1 MPRRARLTDAA
12 VARLRP
18 AAAAEYTV
26 RDTRTAGLG
35 VRVRPA
41 GGKSYVFH
49 GRAGG
54 EPAARKHTLGP
65 VAAWSVA
72 DARRACADLRAGTRP
87 AASGRTRNEPAGMRF
102 RDFVETEWKP
112 VFRDR
117 YKPSTRKG
125 VDAGLRRCL
134 LPAFGSC
141 PLERITP
148 AAVHAWFD
156 RYSATAPGGANH
168 VLRMLKT
175 ILRYAV
181 ARGLLQQ
188 DPTRGVRPNPRPER
202 TRFLSKD
209 ELHRLHRGLDAC
221 VRERRS
227 RLPQADIIRLLLLT
241 GCRLGEIL
249 HLRRDEVDGDTL
261 RLRDSK
267 TGPKAVYLS
276 EAAQR
281 ILTRQPRTASPYVF
295 PSPLDDGRPRS
306 GHMTLWKLA
315 RRRAGLDDVRLHDC
329 RHTFASQAVLQ
340 GVPVPVVARL
350 LGHRKVS
357 MTLRYAHVRDPE
369 VEAAAER
376 IGTTIKEYLDAGCR
390 SMGPPDNQ
398 QAE

>member
-1 MPRRARLTDAA
+1 MPRRVRLTDAA
-12 VARLRP
+12 VSRLRP
-18 AAAAEYTV
+18 ETAEYTV

-49 GRAGG
+49 GRAGQDST
-54 EPAARKHTLGP
+54 ARKHTLGP
-65 VAAWSVA
+65 VSVLSLA
-72 DARRACADLRAGTRP
+72 DARRACTNLQAGTRS
-87 AASGRTRNEPAGMRF
+87 AAPRRARNDRSRLRF
-102 RDFVETEWKP
+102 RDFVETVWKP

-125 VDAGLRRCL
+125 IDADLHQRL
-134 LPAFGSC
+134 LPAFGSS
-141 PLERITP
+141 PLELITSK
-148 AAVHAWFD
+148 AVHAWFD

-168 VLRMLKT
+168 TLRTLKT

-181 ARGLLQQ
+181 ARGLLQH
-188 DPTRGVRPNPRPER
+188 DPTCGVRPNPRARR
-202 TRFLSKD
+202 TRFLSKE
-209 ELHRLHRGLDAC
+209 ELHRLHQVLNAC

-227 RLPQADIIRLLLLT
+227 RLPQADMIRLLLLT

-249 HLRRDEVDGDTL
+249 NLRWDEVDGDTL

-267 TGPKAVYLS
+267 TGPKAVYIS
-276 EAAQR
+276 ADAQR
-281 ILTRQPRTASPYVF
+281 ILARQPRAASPYVF
-295 PSPLDDGRPRS
+295 PSPLDDARPRS
-306 GHMTLWKLA
+306 GHMTLWRLA

-340 GVPVPVVARL
+340 GIPIPVVARL

-357 MTLRYAHVRDPE
+357 MTFRYAHVQDPE

-376 IGTTIKEYLDAGCR
+376 IGTAIKGHLDAGCQYI
-390 SMGPPDNQ
+390 GPANR
-398 QAE
+398 

>member
-1 MPRRARLTDAA
+1 MPRRVRLTDAA

-18 AAAAEYTV
+18 AAAEYTV

-35 VRVRPA
+35 VRVRPE

-49 GRAGG
+49 GRAGS

-72 DARRACADLRAGTRP
+72 DARRACADLQAGTRP
-87 AASGRTRNEPAGMRF
+87 PVPGRTCNDSSGMRF
-102 RDFVETEWKP
+102 GEFVETVWQP

-117 YKPSTRKG
+117 YKRSTCKG
-125 VDAGLRRCL
+125 VDAQLRRRL
-134 LPAFGSC
+134 LPVFGSA

-148 AAVHAWFD
+148 TAVHAWFD

-168 VLRMLKT
+168 ALRLLKA

-181 ARGLLQQ
+181 ARGLLRQ
-188 DPTRGVRPNPRPER
+188 DPTRGVRPNPRTRR
-202 TRFLSKD
+202 TRFLSRD
-209 ELHRLHRGLDAC
+209 ELQRLHHVLDAC

-227 RLPQADIIRLLLLT
+227 RLAQADIIRLLLLT

-249 HLRRDEVDGDTL
+249 SLRWEEVDGDTL

-281 ILTRQPRTASPYVF
+281 ILARQPRAASPYVF
-295 PSPLDDGRPRS
+295 PSPFHAARPRS
-306 GHMTLWKLA
+306 AHLTLWQLA
-315 RRRAGLDDVRLHDC
+315 RRRAGLDDARLHDC
-329 RHTFASQAVLQ
+329 RHTFASQAALV
-340 GVPVPVVARL
+340 GVPIPVVARL
-350 LGHRKVS
+350 LGHRKIS
-357 MTLRYAHVRDPE
+357 MTFRYAHVRDPE

-376 IGTTIKEYLDAGCR
+376 IGTAIKEHLDSG
-390 SMGPPDNQ
+390 SK
-398 QAE
+398 

>member
-1 MPRRARLTDAA
+1 MVQIQGPGQGGVPILGGLPLFAYGGGTS
-12 VARLRP
+12 RP
-18 AAAAEYTV
+18 PGSGWTPNSAAACCP
-26 RDTRTAGLG
+26 R
-35 VRVRPA
+35 
-41 GGKSYVFH
+41 S
-49 GRAGG
+49 
-54 EPAARKHTLGP
+54 
-65 VAAWSVA
+65 
-72 DARRACADLRAGTRP
+72 
-87 AASGRTRNEPAGMRF
+87 
-102 RDFVETEWKP
+102 ET
-112 VFRDR
+112 
-117 YKPSTRKG
+117 S
-125 VDAGLRRCL
+125 
-134 LPAFGSC
+134 

-148 AAVHAWFD
+148 TAVHAWFD

-168 VLRMLKT
+168 VLRTLKT

-188 DPTRGVRPNPRPER
+188 DPTRGVRPNPLARR
-202 TRFLSKD
+202 TRFLSKE
-209 ELHRLHRGLDAC
+209 ELGRLHRVLDAC

-276 EAAQR
+276 ADAQR
-281 ILTRQPRTASPYVF
+281 ILARQPHAASPYVF
-295 PSPLDDGRPRS
+295 PSPRDAARPRS
-306 GHMTLWKLA
+306 ADLSLWKLA

-340 GVPVPVVARL
+340 GVPIPVVARL

-357 MTLRYAHVRDPE
+357 MTFRYAHVRDPE

-376 IGTTIKEYLDAGCR
+376 IGAEIKEHLDVGGR
-390 SMGPPDNQ
+390 SIDPQNYQ
-398 QAE
+398 

>member
-1 MPRRARLTDAA
+1 
-12 VARLRP
+12 
-18 AAAAEYTV
+18 
-26 RDTRTAGLG
+26 
-35 VRVRPA
+35 
-41 GGKSYVFH
+41 
-49 GRAGG
+49 
-54 EPAARKHTLGP
+54 
-65 VAAWSVA
+65 
-72 DARRACADLRAGTRP
+72 
-87 AASGRTRNEPAGMRF
+87 MRF

-117 YKPSTRKG
+117 YKPSTRKRA
-125 VDAGLRRCL
+125 DAQLRGRL
-134 LPAFGSC
+134 LPAFGNV
-141 PLERITP
+141 PLEGITP
-148 AAVHAWFD
+148 TAVHAWFD

-168 VLRMLKT
+168 VLRTLKT

-181 ARGLLQQ
+181 ARGLLRH
-188 DPTRGVRPNPRPER
+188 DPTRGVRPNPRARR
-202 TRFLSKD
+202 TRFLSK
-209 ELHRLHRGLDAC
+209 EELGCLHRVLNAC

-276 EAAQR
+276 ADAQR
-281 ILTRQPRTASPYVF
+281 ILARQPHAASPYVF
-295 PSPLDDGRPRS
+295 PSPRDAARPRS
-306 GHMTLWKLA
+306 ADLSLWKLA

-340 GVPVPVVARL
+340 GIPIPVVARL

-357 MTLRYAHVRDPE
+357 MTFRYAHVRDPE

-376 IGTTIKEYLDAGCR
+376 IGAAIEAHLDAGRR
-390 SMGPPDNQ
+390 SIGPPDG
-398 QAE
+398 

>member
-1 MPRRARLTDAA
+1 MVRRVRLTDAA

-18 AAAAEYTV
+18 AAAEYTV
-26 RDTRTAGLG
+26 RDTETAGLG

-41 GGKSYVFH
+41 GGKSYLFH

-54 EPAARKHTLGP
+54 ETTARKHTLGP

-72 DARRACADLRAGTRP
+72 AARRACVDLQAGTRP
-87 AASGRTRNEPAGMRF
+87 PAPGRTRNDPSGMRF
-102 RDFVETEWKP
+102 RDFVETEWNP
-112 VFRDR
+112 AFRDR

-125 VDAGLRRCL
+125 VDAELRRCL
-134 LPAFGSC
+134 LPAFGSA
-141 PLERITP
+141 PLGRITP
-148 AAVHAWFD
+148 EAVHAWFD
-156 RYSATAPGGANH
+156 RYSATAPGGANR
-168 VLRMLKT
+168 VLHMLKT

-181 ARGLLQQ
+181 ARGLLQH

-209 ELHRLHRGLDAC
+209 ELHRLHRVLDAC

-227 RLPQADIIRLLLLT
+227 RLPQAEIIRLLLLT

-276 EAAQR
+276 KAAQR
-281 ILTRQPRTASPYVF
+281 ILARQPRAASPYVF
-295 PSPLDDGRPRS
+295 PSPLDDTRPRS
-306 GHMTLWKLA
+306 AHLSLWKLV
-315 RRRAGLDDVRLHDC
+315 RRRAELDDVRLHDC

-340 GVPVPVVARL
+340 GVPIPVVARL
-350 LGHRKVS
+350 LGHRNVS

-376 IGTTIKEYLDAGCR
+376 IGTAIKECLDAGRR
-390 SMGPPDNQ
+390 SMGPPDG
-398 QAE
+398 

>member
-1 MPRRARLTDAA
+1 MSRRVRLTDAA
-12 VARLRP
+12 VARLQP
-18 AAAAEYTV
+18 AAAEYTV

-49 GRAGG
+49 GRAAS
-54 EPAARKHTLGP
+54 EPTARKHTLGP

-72 DARRACADLRAGTRP
+72 DARRACADLEAGARSP
-87 AASGRTRNEPAGMRF
+87 APGRTRSGPAGMRF

-112 VFRDR
+112 AFCDG
-117 YKPSTRKG
+117 YKRSTRKR
-125 VDAGLRRCL
+125 VNALLRRRL
-134 LPAFGSC
+134 LPAFGSS
-141 PLERITP
+141 PLERVTP
-148 AAVHAWFD
+148 MAVHAWFD
-156 RYSATAPGGANH
+156 RYSGAAPGGANRA
-168 VLRMLKT
+168 LCTLKT

-181 ARGLLQQ
+181 ARGLLQR
-188 DPTRGVRPNPRPER
+188 DPTRGVRPNRRARR
-202 TRFLSKD
+202 TRFLSKE
-209 ELHRLHRGLDAC
+209 ELGRLHRELDAC

-276 EAAQR
+276 ADAQR
-281 ILTRQPRTASPYVF
+281 ILARQPHAASPYVF
-295 PSPLDDGRPRS
+295 PSPRDDARPRCADLS
-306 GHMTLWKLA
+306 LWKLA

-340 GVPVPVVARL
+340 GIPIPVVARL

-357 MTLRYAHVRDPE
+357 MTFRYAHVRDPE

-376 IGTTIKEYLDAGCR
+376 IGAAIKAHLDAGR
-390 SMGPPDNQ
+390 PTTDRPTS
-398 QAE
+398 